1 MSSLQP
7 RMAATRDKP
16 RANSV
21 PGLQK
26 PLLEQTTKRCSKTE
40 RLETGEVARG
50 RPRTKKDSQSMMLAS
65 HLKRLEAKFPVCDRP
80 ELGDCVHWAGVEQLP
95 VHRWFRYREGYS
107 PLLFSHFTD
116 SESRF
121 DPFCGC
127 GTTLLSSSSE
137 GVNSFGLDLN
147 PLATFVAT
155 VKTRRYTVADRKA
168 FAAKAAAAVTEWR
181 NCLAAIIPAY
191 PLLSKLFQPEILNTL
206 LRLQTFI
213 DDVPSEKCRNLL
225 KLAWLS
231 ILEKTSNVFKEGN
244 GLKYRNKRRRP
255 GKYITIPDNE
265 WIPKYFGINL
275 PGFVI
280 NLWKRKCLDI
290 SSDLEHYPQAAY
302 SEPEV
307 RTGSCFDAE
316 NLDFGRRADLAV
328 FSPPYANRFDYFEA
342 FKVELWMG
350 GFVKSTADMAAL
362 RAKSMRNN
370 LSAPRV
376 DVAEWS
382 KLSPFLDAMD
392 EEASSVRMGIK
403 KALAGYFD
411 DMRNLLNNIKE
422 NLTRNGKV
430 VIVVGNSAYAK
441 SIIPT
446 DLLIC
451 EVAIEEGYRV
461 QAMDIARPLHVSSQQ
476 RSGLKQMESFMRE
489 SVIVLRK

>member
-1 MSSLQP
+1 M
-7 RMAATRDKP
+7 K
-16 RANSV
+16 
-21 PGLQK
+21 
-26 PLLEQTTKRCSKTE
+26 
-40 RLETGEVARG
+40 
-50 RPRTKKDSQSMMLAS
+50 LAS
-65 HLKRLEAKFPVCDRP
+65 HLKRLEARFPVSRKP
-80 ELGDCVHWAGVEQLP
+80 ELGACVHWAGVEQLP

-116 SESRF
+116 SQVRF

-147 PLATFVAT
+147 PLATFVADA
-155 VKTRRYTVADRKA
+155 KTRRYTIADRRA
-168 FAAKAAAAVTEWR
+168 FASKAAAVVMEWR
-181 NCLAAIIPAY
+181 NCVPATIPAY
-191 PLLSKLFQPEILNTL
+191 PLLSKLFQPEILDTL

-213 DDVPSEKCRNLL
+213 DAVPSKKVRNLL

-231 ILEKTSNVFKEGN
+231 IIEKSSNVFKEGN

-255 GKYITIPDNE
+255 GKYITIPDRE
-265 WIPKYFGINL
+265 WIPKYFGHDL
-275 PGFVI
+275 RDFVI
-280 NLWKRKCLDI
+280 NQWKRKCSEIVADLD
-290 SSDLEHYPQAAY
+290 HYPQAGY
-302 SEPEV
+302 VEPEV

-316 NLDFGRRADLAV
+316 NLDFGRRADLAI

-350 GFVKSTADMAAL
+350 GFVKSTGDMAAL
-362 RAKSMRNN
+362 RAKSMRSN
-370 LSAPRV
+370 LSAPRFAV
-376 DVAEWS
+376 TEWR
-382 KLSPFLDAMD
+382 KLSPFMDAMD

-403 KALAGYFD
+403 TALAGYFD
-411 DMRNLLNNIKE
+411 DMRNLLNHIKG
-422 NLTRNGKV
+422 NLTRNGRV

-451 EVAIEEGYRV
+451 EVALEEGYRV

-476 RSGLKQMESFMRE
+476 RGGLKQLESFMRE